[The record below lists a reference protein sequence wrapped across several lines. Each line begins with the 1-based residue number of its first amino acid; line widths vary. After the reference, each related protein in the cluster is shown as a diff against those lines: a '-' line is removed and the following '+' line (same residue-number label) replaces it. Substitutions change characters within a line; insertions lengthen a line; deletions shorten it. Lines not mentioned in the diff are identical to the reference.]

1 MHDPSDA
8 RRVPP
13 GTRDSLRRLF
23 ANRDFGFYVGVRV
36 ATLLGQSIQSAAIM
50 WQVYDITNSPIALA
64 FVGIVRFVPS
74 MAISLLAGAI
84 TDIGDRRKV
93 LALSQIVPL
102 LTSAV
107 LAILTMAGTISLTPI
122 YASVLLLGISGAFEG
137 PSRQTILPL
146 VVPKESFQRAVSVA
160 TIVQQVASVF

>member
-13 GTRDSLRRLF
+13 GTRDSLRGLF
-23 ANRDFGFYVGVRV
+23 SNRNFAFYVGVRV
-36 ATLLGQSIQSAAIM
+36 ATLLGQSIQAAAIM
-50 WQVYDITNSPIALA
+50 WQAYETTDSPIALA
-64 FVGIVRFVPS
+64 FVGIIRFVPS

-84 TDIGDRRKV
+84 TDTGDRRKL

-107 LAILTMAGTISLTPI
+107 LAALTIAGTITLTPI

-137 PSRQTILPL
+137 PSRQTIL
-146 VVPKESFQRAVSVA
+146 
-160 TIVQQVASVF
+160 